1 MQGLYRDGSIKDAI
15 DHMWTGEGY
24 TPNFKLY
31 ANNAE
36 ADVVSIAND
45 NAMFTER
52 SFTEYTFE
60 GKDFETDEPIT
71 LKAWV
76 EDTEEEIDGVIT
88 PVTKYWRQGFDSDGL
103 PTNLDDSEN
112 GWLYDEAFN
121 VGIETIYYPNST
133 RGAANRFAN
142 DEGAYENMLKVSIE
156 KDGDLTIGARK
167 LTTIEGDWCAFDN
180 FRLYYIGAYDP
191 TVDINDVTETAQ
203 NKVAG
208 IYGLD
213 GIKRQALKQG
223 INIVISANGKAKKVY
238 IK

>member
-1 MQGLYRDGSIKDAI
+1 
-15 DHMWTGEGY
+15 
-24 TPNFKLY
+24 
-31 ANNAE
+31 
-36 ADVVSIAND
+36 
-45 NAMFTER
+45 
-52 SFTEYTFE
+52 
-60 GKDFETDEPIT
+60 
-71 LKAWV
+71 
-76 EDTEEEIDGVIT
+76 
-88 PVTKYWRQGFDSDGL
+88 
-103 PTNLDDSEN
+103 
-112 GWLYDEAFN
+112 
-121 VGIETIYYPNST
+121 
-133 RGAANRFAN
+133 
-142 DEGAYENMLKVSIE
+142 MLKVSIE